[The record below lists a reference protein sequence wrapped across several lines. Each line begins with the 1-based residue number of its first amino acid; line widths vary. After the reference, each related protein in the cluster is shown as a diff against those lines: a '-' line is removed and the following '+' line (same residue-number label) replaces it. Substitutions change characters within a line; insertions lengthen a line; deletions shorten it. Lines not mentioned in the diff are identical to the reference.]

1 MSNVIDKKNEDPK
14 VFKIV
19 GGLLFSLGL
28 IAAALSRFST
38 TTDPHMTL
46 YAAVLL
52 SMGYPVLLYV
62 KSLNKIAL
70 LEERIIQL
78 EKRSSDS

>member
-14 VFKIV
+14 VLKMA

-28 IAAALSRFST
+28 VAAALSKFT

-52 SMGYPVLLYV
+52 SMGYPMLLYV
-62 KSLNKIAL
+62 KSLGKIAV

>member
-1 MSNVIDKKNEDPK
+1 MALITK

-19 GGLLFSLGL
+19 GGLL
-28 IAAALSRFST
+28 SRFST
-38 TTDPHMTL
+38 TIDSHMTL

-78 EKRSSDS
+78 EKRSSDSYNYGGCIGCCR